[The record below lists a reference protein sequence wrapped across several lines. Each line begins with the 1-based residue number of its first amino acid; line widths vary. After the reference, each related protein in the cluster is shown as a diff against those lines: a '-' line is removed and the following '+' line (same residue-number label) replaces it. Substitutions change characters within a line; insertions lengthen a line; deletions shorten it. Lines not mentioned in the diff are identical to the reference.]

1 MLQIHFLLYKL
12 RFLYTGILGIAV
24 SFSIIWILVSVLG
37 LPVPAANN
45 ARGHNE
51 TSTTDMSDSSN
62 AVTRGINTAMYQLD
76 KMIDAAVRES
86 NKDVQAIAAGISRT
100 GNLVGSSI
108 YQGTAAILRT
118 VGGSF
123 LFSFHTIGSFAMLV
137 LRAPVNAYTFF
148 TSGSIVNAVIRPADH
163 NPVPT
168 IDPKAP
174 AVLAAKEALPAT
186 PVAQNAM
193 PLELEPV
200 WPIHGTVTTQFGV
213 PEWPYQ
219 AVHTGL
225 DISDGQPSGVTQIKS
240 FRRGTV
246 ITAERS
252 GGLGNHVVIDH
263 GSGVS
268 SVYGHLA
275 SISVKVGDVL
285 ETNTVVGYEGS
296 TGVSTGPHL
305 HFEIRVN
312 GQATDPHQFIN
323 GQP

>member
-12 RFLYTGILGIAV
+12 RFLYAGILGIAV
-24 SFSIIWILVSVLG
+24 SCSLIWFLVSVVG
-37 LPVPAANN
+37 LPAPATSNTNTGNN
-45 ARGHNE
+45 
-51 TSTTDMSDSSN
+51 TSMTGVSDSSN
-62 AVTRGINTAMYQLD
+62 AVTRGVNTVAYQLD
-76 KMIDAAVRES
+76 KSIDTAVRES
-86 NKDVQAIAAGISRT
+86 NKGAQAIAASISHA
-100 GNLVGSSI
+100 GSQAGSSI
-108 YQGTAAILRT
+108 YQGAAAVLRT
-118 VGGSF
+118 AGNGF
-123 LFSFHTIGSFAMLV
+123 LFSFHTLGDFAMLV
-137 LRAPVNAYTFF
+137 LRTPVNAYTFF

-168 IDPKAP
+168 IDPKSP

-186 PVAQNAM
+186 PVAQNAL
-193 PLELEPV
+193 PPELEPV
-200 WPIHGTVTTQFGV
+200 WPIHGTVTTEFGV

-225 DISDGQPSGVTQIKS
+225 DISDGQPAGVTQIKS

-246 ITAERS
+246 MTAERS
-252 GGLGNHVVIDH
+252 GGLGNHVVLDH
-263 GSGVS
+263 GSGVT

-323 GQP
+323 GRP